1 MSGERARR
9 TPPPSQLVDAAGW
22 VWRALI
28 LAAGAWLLLQAAKR
42 LYLITLPFS
51 AGILLAALAF
61 PIVALLRRHRVPQ
74 ALAAL
79 TAGLAGLAVVGGI
92 GTWVVYQIV
101 GQGPSLLASAEN
113 ALSDLSISNQQISR
127 VRDNVIS
134 ALQQQAENLAGP
146 AWTGL
151 VSVAEGLAGVLIAVF
166 VCLYLLARGDT
177 VWRWVVGLLP
187 RRVRPSVRQTGPVIW
202 HTLGG
207 WMRGTA
213 LVAMFHGTVV
223 AVTAF
228 LMGLPLA
235 VPLGALVFLGSFIPI
250 VGGLIFGGF
259 AVLVAFASNGWSAA
273 VILLGVLLGLNQ
285 FEAHVL
291 QPFLIGRYVEL
302 NALAVVAALTAG
314 SLLWGVAGAVLAV
327 PLTAAVHA
335 GLKARPRPKAS
346 EDDGQPAPPDDGV
359 ERRPDGV
366 PEP

>member
-1 MSGERARR
+1 MSDERIRR
-9 TPPPSQLVDAAGW
+9 SPPPAQLVDAAGW
-22 VWRALI
+22 VWRALV
-28 LAAGAWLLLQAAKR
+28 LAAGAWVLLQAAKR

-51 AGILLAALAF
+51 AGILLAALAS
-61 PIVALLRRHRVPQ
+61 PLVALLRRHRLPR

-79 TAGLAGLAVVGGI
+79 IAGLAGLAVVGGV

-113 ALSDLSISNQQISR
+113 ALSDLSIGNQQLSAL
-127 VRDNVIS
+127 RDNAIN

-151 VSVAEGLAGVLIAVF
+151 VTATETLAGVFIAVF
-166 VCLYLLARGDT
+166 VSLYLLARGDT
-177 VWRWVVGLLP
+177 VWHWLVGLLP
-187 RRVRPSVRQTGPVIW
+187 RRARAGARQTGPIIW

-223 AVTAF
+223 ATTAF
-228 LMGLPLA
+228 IMGVPLA
-235 VPLGALVFLGSFIPI
+235 IPLGALVFLGSFIPI
-250 VGGLIFGGF
+250 VGGLVFGGF
-259 AVLVAFASNGWSAA
+259 AVLVAFASHGWVAA
-273 VILLGVLLGLNQ
+273 LILLGVLLGLNQ

-314 SLLWGVAGAVLAV
+314 TLLWGVAGAVLAV

-335 GLKARPRPKAS
+335 GLKARPKPQPAS
-346 EDDGQPAPPDDGV
+346 ESARVSADDGV
-359 ERRPDGV
+359 DGDCDRTPD
-366 PEP
+366 P